1 MAKKPLPPTMDPAN
15 AGKNP
20 PFAPLSLKIT
30 VGPPLPKGSYQEAG
44 LYLKLY
50 DYVYAGQNQTGTI
63 NLKWPK
69 PI

>member
-20 PFAPLSLKIT
+20 PFVPLIYKT
-30 VGPPLPKGSYQEAG
+30 AVGPPLAQGTYQEAG

-50 DYVYAGQNQTGTI
+50 DYSYAGLNQTSTI
-63 NLKWPK
+63 NIRIPK
-69 PI
+69 PV